1 MKPLYRKTWLR
12 FLPIVFNLERANQ
25 LSPLPDKDL
34 ADFCPL
40 IEPYQVTKNPII
52 NQKNAKK
59 YSAEC
64 KLAKKGSF
72 RLQGGIRPFIEVKC
86 MRSRTLG
93 DKAAEQRSKLIG
105 IPSTSLNIHKDQ
117 YIETDFDLVITSLAN
132 AFFQTNLETGLFVWN
147 PTPKE
152 QIFLSKININ
162 NQEEA
167 LLKCTLSG
175 VKI

>member
-1 MKPLYRKTWLR
+1 MIDCY
-12 FLPIVFNLERANQ
+12 Q
-25 LSPLPDKDL
+25 LFTTDV
-34 ADFCPL
+34 A
-40 IEPYQVTKNPII
+40 II

-72 RLQGGIRPFIEVKC
+72 RLQGCIRPFIEVKC

-132 AFFQTNLETGLFVWN
+132 AFFQTNLETGLFV
-147 PTPKE
+147 
-152 QIFLSKININ
+152 
-162 NQEEA
+162 
-167 LLKCTLSG
+167 
-175 VKI
+175 

>member
-1 MKPLYRKTWLR
+1 MIDCY
-12 FLPIVFNLERANQ
+12 Q
-25 LSPLPDKDL
+25 LFTTDV
-34 ADFCPL
+34 A
-40 IEPYQVTKNPII
+40 II

-105 IPSTSLNIHKDQ
+105 IPSTSLNIHGSSVCVMQWRGFIRD
-117 YIETDFDLVITSLAN
+117 ETLI
-132 AFFQTNLETGLFVWN
+132 
-147 PTPKE
+147 
-152 QIFLSKININ
+152 
-162 NQEEA
+162 
-167 LLKCTLSG
+167 
-175 VKI
+175 